1 MKGEKKISSDTPL
14 FEITLRKYE
23 KPQARK
29 ERELVKRLCLSLG
42 MLQPGDSRDVI
53 VDVLHV
59 LLKSKKKKQLLSVED
74 VERKVV
80 TNRKLH
86 KLQLQGIAASNIRRQ
101 IKRLRNLMLVEKV
114 KSRYRISEFLGV
126 SEIFAEKIEKFLIPA
141 INLRIKEYLKKIDES
156 RPIKNEDES
165 Y

>member
-42 MLQPGDSRDVI
+42 MLQPGDSRDVV

-59 LLKSKKKKQLLSVED
+59 LLKSRKKKQLMSIED
-74 VERKVV
+74 IEKKVII
-80 TNRKLH
+80 NRKLH
-86 KLQLQGIAASNIRRQ
+86 KLQQQGIAASNIRRQ
-101 IKRLRNLMLVEKV
+101 IKRLRNLMLVEKL
-114 KSRYRISEFLGV
+114 KSRYRISEFLGT
-126 SEIFAEKIEKFLIPA
+126 SEIFSEKIEKFLLQGI
-141 INLRIKEYLKKIDES
+141 IQRVKEYLSAADDLFS
-156 RPIKNEDES
+156 RK
-165 Y
+165 

>member
-1 MKGEKKISSDTPL
+1 MKIEKRISSDTPL

-23 KPQARK
+23 KPLIRK

-59 LLKSKKKKQLLSVED
+59 LLKNKKKKQLLSVED
-74 VERKVV
+74 VEKKVII
-80 TNRKLH
+80 NRKLH
-86 KLQLQGIAASNIRRQ
+86 KLQQQGIAASNIRRQ

-114 KSRYRISEFLGV
+114 KSRYRIAEFLGT
-126 SEIFAEKIEKFLIPA
+126 SEIFSEKIEKFLLQGI
-141 INLRIKEYLKKIDES
+141 IQRVKEYLSAADDLFS
-156 RPIKNEDES
+156 RK
-165 Y
+165 

>member
-1 MKGEKKISSDTPL
+1 MKIEKKISSETPL

-23 KPQARK
+23 KPLIRK

-59 LLKSKKKKQLLSVED
+59 LLKNKKKKQLLSVED
-74 VERKVV
+74 VEKKVII
-80 TNRKLH
+80 NRKLH
-86 KLQLQGIAASNIRRQ
+86 KLLQQGIAASNIRRQ

-114 KSRYRISEFLGV
+114 KSRYRIAEFLGT
-126 SEIFAEKIEKFLIPA
+126 SEIFSEKIEKFLLQGI
-141 INLRIKEYLKKIDES
+141 IQRVKEYLSAADDLFS
-156 RPIKNEDES
+156 RK
-165 Y
+165 

>member
-59 LLKSKKKKQLLSVED
+59 LLKSKKKKQLMSIED
-74 VERKVV
+74 IEKKVII
-80 TNRKLH
+80 NRKLH
-86 KLQLQGIAASNIRRQ
+86 KLQQQGIAASNIPRQ
-101 IKRLRNLMLVEKV
+101 IKRLRNLMLVEKL
-114 KSRYRISEFLGV
+114 KRRYRISEFLGA
-126 SEIFAEKIEKFLIPA
+126 SEIFSEKIEKFLLQGI
-141 INLRIKEYLKKIDES
+141 IQRVKEYLSAADDLFS
-156 RPIKNEDES
+156 RK
-165 Y
+165 